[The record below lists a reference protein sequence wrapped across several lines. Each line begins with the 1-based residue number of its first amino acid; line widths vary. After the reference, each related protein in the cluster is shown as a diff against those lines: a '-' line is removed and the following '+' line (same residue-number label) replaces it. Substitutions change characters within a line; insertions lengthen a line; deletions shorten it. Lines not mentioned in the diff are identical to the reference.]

1 MGLGLVELSLGLS
14 DFRLVSGSE
23 LEASWLVNLGE
34 LLGFVV
40 GEGLESVKIVAVF
53 PGNRVS
59 GSGPSW
65 VLDMLSVLEEC
76 QGLLVAV
83 LLRILRMLAVGVVG
97 LVIVGGK
104 LSLMV
109 VDGDLL
115 LELLVVVPTI
125 IWSFV
130 WSVSEF

>member
-1 MGLGLVELSLGLS
+1 MLVK
-14 DFRLVSGSE
+14 
-23 LEASWLVNLGE
+23 LGE
-34 LLGFVV
+34 LLGIVV
-40 GEGLESVKIVAVF
+40 EEGLESVEIVAVF
-53 PGNRVS
+53 PGNRGS
-59 GSGPSW
+59 GSRPSW
-65 VLDMLSVLEEC
+65 LLDMLSVLEGC

-83 LLRILRMLAVGVVG
+83 WLRILRRLAVGVVG
-97 LVIVGGK
+97 LVVVGGK

-115 LELLVVVPTI
+115 LDLLVVVSTM